1 MQPGEASPGMRGES
15 GMGQRL
21 AGGGGQKMHQGG
33 GEVSLLSPF
42 KIQIQKEMD
51 IFKLLYS
58 FRDLGLFI

>member
-1 MQPGEASPGMRGES
+1 MRGES